1 MAKRIVTSYG
11 VNTKIA
17 KSLGTTVQTVSRVLH
32 GKQRSK
38 LGDKIRHLALKQYGG
53 KEVEIEN

>member
-17 KSLGTTVQTVSRVLH
+17 KALGTTVNTVSRVLH
-32 GKQRSK
+32 GKQHSK

-53 KEVEIEN
+53 KEIDF

>member
-17 KSLGTTVQTVSRVLH
+17 KALGTTLETVSRVLN
-32 GKQRSK
+32 GKQSSK
-38 LGDKIRHLALKQYGG
+38 LGDKIKHIAITQYGG
-53 KEVEIEN
+53 KEVEF